1 MTETLLHER
10 LYRGA
15 DALAKLAARRIVLCG
30 AGALG
35 SLLADNLT
43 RQGIRQLTVIDDDR
57 IEQHNVGTQLYGLD
71 DIGAY
76 KTDALRA
83 HIFRATGVEIKTV
96 RQRLDER
103 TAKKFLRDVDLVI
116 DTFDNS
122 AARRVVT
129 EFCAAQ
135 FVPCLHLGMF
145 QDYGEARWNEQYRVP
160 SDVVAPNVCD
170 YPLARNLIL
179 LLVSV
184 GSETLVR
191 FILENNQE
199 NFSLTLRDLKIA
211 PDVV

>member
-135 FVPCLHLGMF
+135 SVPCLHLGMF